1 MEDFQ
6 LLRDIP
12 GREEDTV
19 AAQSLQR
26 IKAEGFAS
34 LRLVFTT
41 ATGANL
47 IDVYVQPIGTFV

>member
-19 AAQSLQR
+19 AAQSLLR

-41 ATGANL
+41 ATVANL